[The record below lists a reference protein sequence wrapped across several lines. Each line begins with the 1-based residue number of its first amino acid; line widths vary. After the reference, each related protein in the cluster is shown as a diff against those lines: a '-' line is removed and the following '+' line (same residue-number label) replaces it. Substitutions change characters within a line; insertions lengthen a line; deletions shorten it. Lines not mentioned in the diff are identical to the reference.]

1 LATLS
6 DAELIALSF
15 EDERAFDA
23 VFRRHYPAI
32 HRFVHRRLGARFADD
47 IAAETFEIAYAR
59 RGSFDTDRPS
69 AAPWLYG
76 IAANLVRSHARAER
90 RQLRALARTGIDPI
104 APDATDRA
112 DDRLDASLAVRRLA
126 ARLARLRPTERDV
139 LLLSAW
145 TDLTYEGL
153 AEALGVPVGTVRSR
167 LSRARAHIREPD
179 SGSEQLQDDIRL
191 TLEATDE

>member
-6 DAELIALSF
+6 DAELIALSV
-15 EDERAFDA
+15 EDARAFDV

-32 HRFVHRRLGARFADD
+32 HRFVNRRLGARFADD
-47 IAAETFEIAYAR
+47 LAAETFAIAFAR
-59 RGSFDTDRPS
+59 RGTFDADRPS

-104 APDATDRA
+104 APDATDRS

-126 ARLARLRPTERDV
+126 ARLAQLRPTEREV

-145 TDLTYEGL
+145 TDLTYDEL

-167 LSRARAHIREPD
+167 LSRARTHIREPVTG
-179 SGSEQLQDDIRL
+179 SGQVQGASQL
-191 TLEATDE
+191 TMEARDE